1 MPFRPTDEDDHL
13 WTHITRGLRRLGHKN
28 VHPPHPLPP
37 SSKKKQSALS
47 PAEAHPLPPLS
58 PPPELH
64 PPGPLSH
71 PPQLNRRDAERLR
84 KGRMEIEARLDL
96 HGLTQSEAF
105 HRLHR
110 FILSSVALERRCVL
124 VITGKGKLSEPG
136 ILRQKLPEWL
146 RHHEL
151 SPLILQAV
159 PAQPKDGGTGATYIY
174 LKKFSG

>member
-28 VHPPHPLPP
+28 THPPHSLQP
-37 SSKKKQSALS
+37 SPKKQGAPP
-47 PAEAHPLPPLS
+47 PAETYTPLS
-58 PPPELH
+58 PPPELRL
-64 PPGPLSH
+64 PGPVSH

-96 HGLTQSEAF
+96 HGLTQIEAF

-174 LKKFSG
+174 LKKPAQKG